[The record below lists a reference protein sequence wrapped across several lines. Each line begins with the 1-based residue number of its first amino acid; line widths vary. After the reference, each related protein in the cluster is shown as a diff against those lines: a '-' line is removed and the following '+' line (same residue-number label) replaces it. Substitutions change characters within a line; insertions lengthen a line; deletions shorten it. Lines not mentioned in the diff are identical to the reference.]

1 MRKIEETIAKD
12 TLKELIE
19 LGYFKTIDGCFYGKC
34 RSMRLMI
41 KHINSNEMETRI
53 KNTLHIYNRTL
64 ASDLVPRGI
73 VLTRKMI
80 RYVLKNLPVYKIELI
95 KQEVK

>member
-12 TLKELIE
+12 TLEELIE
-19 LGYFKTIDGCFYGKC
+19 LGYFKTIDGCFYAKC

-41 KHINSNEMETRI
+41 KHINSNEMKT
-53 KNTLHIYNRTL
+53 KVNNTLHIYNRTL
-64 ASDLVPRGI
+64 ASDPVPRGI
-73 VLTRKMI
+73 VLTREMI